1 MNDKLSTIEKIG
13 GWISTLLLG
22 TTKEIIV
29 RTDEKVSH
37 LAKSMD
43 EVKKCIDDFRTSIA
57 THGANI
63 TALQVHTKYG
73 VSHSPTVPNDKGK
86 KLLEDSG
93 FNSFYSQMKPQIFSL
108 MDSLNLR
115 TLYDFEQGAE
125 RVLEQLK
132 DNPAMDL
139 LKQHAVN
146 TPDEPLE
153 LIFRIASWVIR
164 DDYSA
169 HKNPPA

>member
-22 TTKEIIV
+22 QTKEIIV
-29 RTDEKVSH
+29 RTDERVSH

-57 THGANI
+57 TQGANI

-73 VSHSPTVPNDKGK
+73 ISNSPTIPNDKGK
-86 KLLEDSG
+86 RLLQDSG

-125 RVLEQLK
+125 KVLEQLK

-164 DDYSA
+164 DDYA
-169 HKNPPA
+169 KHKVPPA